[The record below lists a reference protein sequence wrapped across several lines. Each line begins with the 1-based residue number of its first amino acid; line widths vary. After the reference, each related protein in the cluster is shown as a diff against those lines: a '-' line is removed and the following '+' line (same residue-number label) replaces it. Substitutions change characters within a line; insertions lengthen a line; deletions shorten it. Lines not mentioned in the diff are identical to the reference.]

1 MKARCTAGVH
11 SAVEMK
17 DLAGRLRVDTRKVG
31 KMIGDSVESV
41 QENERGPIVAVPL
54 DRWRAL
60 PARVRVED
68 QSTSSP
74 ASDAPNPEGGRNPD
88 NDWLLRGV

>member
-1 MKARCTAGVH
+1 MN
-11 SAVEMK
+11 
-17 DLAGRLRVDTRKVG
+17 
-31 KMIGDSVESV
+31 GDADENV
-41 QENERGPIVAVPL
+41 QEDEPGPVAAVPP

-68 QSTSSP
+68 QSTSVP
-74 ASDAPNPEGGRNPD
+74 ASNAPDPEGGRNPD